1 MTPVQV
7 AMRKRPHAVLPRTL
21 CLVSAALLVAFSAAA
36 TGRSDPPPAKD
47 ATAYP
52 AVDVHAKEQVA
63 VAAEPFDTREKCKI
77 FGVDFLKYDF
87 LPIRIIVT
95 NEGDRPVSLNDARI
109 YFIDA
114 NGDRI
119 QAAEPED
126 VERRLTP
133 PSGRRSGIPIG
144 PIHVPV
150 KKSDSDTKIEADFNQ
165 FEYAALVV
173 EPHTTRAGFLW
184 YDMSGLGDTPLHGAK
199 LELREL
205 KDADGQELWSFEI
218 PFDKYLDAEKK
229 P

>member
-1 MTPVQV
+1 MVV
-7 AMRKRPHAVLPRTL
+7 MRKRPHAMLPRTL
-21 CLVSAALLVAFSAAA
+21 CLVSAALLVAFSAGAM
-36 TGRSDPPPAKD
+36 GRSDPPPAKD
-47 ATAYP
+47 AATYP

-77 FGVDFLKYDF
+77 FDIDFLKYDF

-114 NGDRI
+114 NGNRI

-126 VERRLTP
+126 VERRVGPKDPRGTSLP
-133 PSGRRSGIPIG
+133 PTG
-144 PIHVPV
+144 PIKLHT
-150 KKSDSDTKIEADFNQ
+150 KGKDADNKIEADFDQ

-199 LELREL
+199 LTLREL
-205 KDADGQELWSFEI
+205 KDADGQELWTFEI

-229 P
+229 H